1 MGKAEFGTAKYISNQ
16 LKARGLQKLRFY
28 CQICQK
34 QCRDDNGFQSH
45 IKSPSHLRKIS
56 TITPKDID
64 QYTKQF
70 ERDFLRLLHMGHGE
84 KKIEANKFYN
94 EYIQDKHHI
103 HMNATRYTSLTK
115 FIQHL
120 SKTGKIRVHGVE
132 ELEED
137 MDPGQILI
145 SYIDNSSDNMLKKDK
160 LRELEE
166 NDKHEEDIRQNM
178 LLKQIEFGK
187 KAEQLADVPASD
199 EVPGAEKPAVIGKV
213 SLRLET
219 KNKVKKKKSKGTN
232 VFKKA

>member
-56 TITPKDID
+56 TVTPKDID
-64 QYTKQF
+64 QYTRQF
-70 ERDFLRLLHMGHGE
+70 EHDFLRLLHMGHGE

-120 SKTGKIRVHGVE
+120 SKAGKVRVHGVE
-132 ELEED
+132 ELADD

-166 NDKHEEDIRQNM
+166 NDKHEEDIRQSL

-187 KAEQLADVPASD
+187 KIEQME
-199 EVPGAEKPAVIGKV
+199 EVPEPQETDREQKAAAVGKV

-219 KNKVKKKKSKGTN
+219 KHKVKKKKSKGIN